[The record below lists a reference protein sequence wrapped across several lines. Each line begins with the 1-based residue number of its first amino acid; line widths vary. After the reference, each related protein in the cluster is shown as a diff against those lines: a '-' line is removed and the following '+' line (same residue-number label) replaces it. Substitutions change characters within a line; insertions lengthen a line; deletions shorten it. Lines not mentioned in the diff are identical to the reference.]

1 MLGDGL
7 INIIIMIQARMKS
20 SRLPGKVALKLGEKH
35 TVLGLCITR
44 ALRSKLAN
52 SVVILTTT
60 DLQDDQIVIEAKN
73 YGVNYFRGSE
83 KNVLSRYFEAA
94 KAFNADVIVRV
105 TSDCPFIDPDLIDDA
120 ISKLLDEKSEY
131 YCNQEPFVFPDGMDV
146 DVFTKDVLTRA
157 YSNANSQY
165 DQEHVTPY
173 IKRIAKK
180 ASPEN
185 FEHNFSSFRLT
196 IDEPEDL
203 LLARTIYSLASNP
216 ELISWREILTLL
228 NENPKLERVNSHIKS
243 NEGALMNTGSKIYK
257 RAKRVIPGGNML
269 LSKRP
274 EMFLQEGWP
283 SYYSRAKGCEIW
295 DLDDISYLD
304 MSIMGIG
311 TNILG
316 YAYGP
321 VDEAV
326 KNCVDSS
333 NMSTFNCPEEVYLAE
348 KLIQM
353 HPWAESAKFA
363 RTGGEINSIAV
374 RIARAASGRNEVAI
388 CGYHGW
394 HDWYLSANL
403 SGTSKL
409 DEHLLPGLSPI
420 GVPNE
425 LTGLTHA
432 LRYNSFEDLEILEQN
447 KNVGVLMMEVMRSVE
462 PEPGYLEAVRAKC
475 SKNNIVLI
483 FDECTSGFR
492 ETYGGLHLKF
502 GVMPDMATFGKALGN
517 GFAITALIGRESVMS
532 SAKQTFI
539 SSTFWS
545 ERIGYVA
552 ALTTLKEMLEV
563 ESWKKISSI
572 GAEMRD
578 IWRSAFES
586 AGLSVS
592 ISGIPALSSHSIIGA
607 QGNTIKT
614 LITQEM
620 LKRKILASNI
630 FYPSIAHSSSHLE
643 RYESNLRDVLKAI
656 GKSSNL
662 ENLLDAKPAQTGFS
676 RLN

>member
-1 MLGDGL
+1 
-7 INIIIMIQARMKS
+7 MIQARMKS
-20 SRLPGKVALKLGEKH
+20 SRLPGKVSMELGRDH
-35 TVLGLCITR
+35 TVLGLGITR

-52 SVVILTTT
+52 SVVVLTTT
-60 DLQDDQIVIEAKN
+60 DSADDKIVIEAQK
-73 YGVNYFRGSE
+73 YGVASFRGSE
-83 KNVLSRYFEAA
+83 RDVLSRYFEAA
-94 KAFNADVIVRV
+94 EAFNADVIIRI
-105 TSDCPFIDPDLIDDA
+105 TSDCPFIDPELIDES
-120 ISKLLDEKSEY
+120 ISRLLQENAEY

-146 DVFTKDVLTRA
+146 DVFTRNVLSRA
-157 YSNANSQY
+157 HLEATSQY
-165 DQEHVTPY
+165 DREHVTPY
-173 IKRIAKK
+173 IKGIAKK
-180 ASPEN
+180 ATQSEQSAD
-185 FEHNFSSFRLT
+185 FSHIRLT
-196 IDEPEDL
+196 VDEPEDL
-203 LLARTIYSLASNP
+203 SVARQIYLLASDPETISCKEILQLLEANP
-216 ELISWREILTLL
+216 ELRDF
-228 NENPKLERVNSHIKS
+228 NSHIKS

-295 DLDDISYLD
+295 DLDDNSYLD

-311 TNILG
+311 TNTLG

-326 KNCVDSS
+326 KMCVDSS

-348 KLIQM
+348 KLIEL
-353 HPWAESAKFA
+353 HPWADSAKFA
-363 RTGGEINSIAV
+363 RTGGEINAIAI

-403 SGTSKL
+403 SGRSNL
-409 DEHLLPGLSPI
+409 NEHLLPGLNPI
-420 GVPNE
+420 GVPKE
-425 LTGLTHA
+425 LAGLTHA
-432 LRYNSFEDLEILEQN
+432 LRYNSFEDLEILDRNQN
-447 KNVGVLMMEVMRSVE
+447 IGVLMMEVMRSVE
-462 PEPGYLEAVRAKC
+462 PEAGYLEAVREKC

-502 GVMPDMATFGKALGN
+502 GIMPDMATFGKALGN

-532 SAKQTFI
+532 SANDTFI

-552 ALTTLKEMLEV
+552 ALATLEEMKRL
-563 ESWKKISSI
+563 ESWKRISRT
-572 GAEMRD
+572 GTQMRE
-578 IWRSAFES
+578 IWKRTFES
-586 AGLSVS
+586 VDLKLE
-592 ISGIPALSSHSIIGA
+592 ISGIPALSAHSI
-607 QGNTIKT
+607 QGSNGNMIKT
-614 LITQEM
+614 IITQEM
-620 LKRKILASNI
+620 LKKSILASNI
-630 FYPSIAHSSSHLE
+630 FYPSIAHSESHLE
-643 RYESNLRDVLKAI
+643 RYESNLKEVLLRV
-656 GKSSNL
+656 SSTKNL
-662 ENLLDAKPAQTGFS
+662 EEMMDSKPAQTGFK